1 MSCITEEVDARHKIN
16 SELFD
21 ALMIS
26 ENEKKVIEVC
36 RKISDHALHVLTVHD
51 DTVLHMATYFKRDDL
66 ALKLLDEI
74 PELYIHKMTRQNK
87 AGNTVLH
94 ATATSSRALP
104 VADKLLRKAPGLLG
118 MRNNN
123 GETALFRSAR
133 YGKADIFNFLARKI
147 AGYDQ
152 PSKQPFLQRNDQS
165 TVLHMAIV
173 SQHFELALEIAKE
186 YKYLIGEKDIDG
198 MTALQLLSC
207 KPEAFKLKQE
217 RGFFKKLLHFL
228 KFSCDSSWREET
240 QREERQYAAVVEL
253 AKFLIERDTS
263 WEVTTPIRDKGR
275 PKIHKY
281 GSASEKGSEEEGGR
295 SGGGDHVDTPLFL
308 ATKSGCVEIV
318 KQILQIYPQSL
329 GYIDHEGRNILHV
342 AIKYRQLEIFE
353 TVRKMEAL
361 SRRLVSKIDNNG
373 NTILHTAGEKIK
385 DYIPEKME
393 GPALVLQEELLW
405 YEPAKEASIPHFVY
419 HRNNLGLT
427 AEGLFAA
434 ANNELRGSSKEWLI
448 HTAEGCSVVAVL
460 IATVAFAAAYTV
472 PGGSDDSTGYPI
484 LINQPF
490 FVVFTISDI
499 LSLTSSL
506 AAVVTFLSILTSP
519 FRLEDFKHS
528 LPNKMTLGFTFLF
541 FSVCLMMVAFAAT
554 VLLMIKNKEN
564 WAKIVLYACSFVPV
578 GIFALTYFPLYTTTS
593 TKRAIK
599 YLTKMTGQFLVPQRF
614 TALLKKISCLSNS
627 TRARSSSSSFV
638 P

>member
-1 MSCITEEVDARHKIN
+1 
-16 SELFD
+16 
-21 ALMIS
+21 
-26 ENEKKVIEVC
+26 
-36 RKISDHALHVLTVHD
+36 
-51 DTVLHMATYFKRDDL
+51 MATYFKRDDL

-133 YGKADIFNFLARKI
+133 YGKADIFNFLAGKI
-147 AGYDQ
+147 ADYDQ

-165 TVLHMAIV
+165 TVLHMAVI

-186 YKYLIGEKDIDG
+186 YKYLIGEKDMDG

-217 RGFFKKLLHFL
+217 RGFFKKLLHF
-228 KFSCDSSWREET
+228 
-240 QREERQYAAVVEL
+240 Q
-253 AKFLIERDTS
+253 RDTS

-281 GSASEKGSEEEGGR
+281 GSSSEKGSEEGGR

-318 KQILQIYPQSL
+318 KQILKIYPQSL

-405 YEPAKEASIPHFVY
+405 YERAKEASIPHFVY

-490 FVVFTISDI
+490 FVVFTISDV

-564 WAKIVLYACSFVPV
+564 WAKIVLYACSFIPV

-614 TALLKKISCLSNS
+614 TAQLKKISCLSNS